1 MAKQK
6 FAKMNNAIP
15 ELSAHEWEMM
25 QDYIDK
31 TKGEKPREN
40 LIELISHVD
49 PKVAELGMNSGP
61 YWMLDQ
67 LMNDDQI
74 DLANHLKLR
83 TPVYIEELAEKAG
96 KSIEETARL
105 CNEMGQIG
113 ILRYRKD
120 DQGVD
125 RVELPICVVGVLEHL
140 LLGGWQCDQYKEH
153 PEIAVG
159 FRYHC
164 WQSYTDKG
172 PLLPA
177 ANHGVHRPV
186 PVAEA
191 LKNETRVESWEKL
204 VPLIEESAH
213 GSYCVVEC
221 ICRKIAKQYGE
232 ASDEPDLHWCLP
244 VGDYAEYAIRFR
256 NGKRLTK
263 EEFYKILDEGTKRGF
278 VHNVS
283 NHDGPAPIEYVC
295 NCDYQTCMSLKA
307 SNYTKAA
314 NLSKS
319 NFVAKVNEDEC
330 VACGLCVEKCPA
342 NAVTLGRKLPFRKP
356 IPYAD
361 TEFPPEINAIKW
373 ERDRWDPD
381 YLIHRKNVRG
391 ETGTSPCKTDCP
403 AHIAV
408 QGYLRMA
415 AQGRYREALELIK
428 KNNPLPAVC
437 GTVCNHRCESVCTR
451 GDIDE
456 AVSIDEIKKFIA
468 YRELKEENRFIPEK
482 IRDHGKKIAVIGSG
496 PAGISCAYYPAIE
509 GHEVTVFEKSKEPG
523 GMLRYGL
530 PGFRLEKDVVAA
542 EIDVLRK
549 LGVEFRCGIEVGR
562 DITIAELR
570 KQGYKGFFIGVGL
583 QSGGSLGIPG
593 ADAGG
598 IVSGIDFIKE
608 VNDTGKELKGKV
620 VVIGG
625 GNIGAD
631 IARTAVRCGAESVDL
646 YCLESYEEMPM
657 GEEDRELCNEDG
669 ITIHAGWGQT
679 EVLTKDGKCRGIKF
693 RKCISVKNAEGSFDP
708 KFDDS
713 VTDTAECSTVI
724 YCIGQRPEYRDMLKG
739 TKVQLSPKGLIIAD
753 PFTYQTAEADIF
765 AAGDVF
771 TGQKFVIDAIAG
783 GKQAALSLHRFAWD
797 NNLIIG
803 RDRREYS
810 YIDKDNIGDLSY
822 DNAKRQRPPV
832 DLSKK
837 HSMRDERG
845 VFTEEQ
851 VRIETNRCLK
861 CGAAHVDESQCI
873 GCGVCTT
880 RCMMDAIT
888 LQKKYDIAP
897 VAHEDLTMSVG
908 KEIFRRIDNKYA
920 RNPIMKKI
928 AKGVVKKK
936 VAVLPRPAA
945 EQRKW

>member
-1 MAKQK
+1 MENSGSGDPRRVIMAKK
-6 FAKMNNAIP
+6 KLAKMNNDIP
-15 ELSAHEWEMM
+15 EMSAKEWEMM
-25 QDYIDK
+25 QDYIRN
-31 TKGEKPREN
+31 TKDEKPREN

-67 LMNDDQI
+67 LLSDEQI

-83 TPVYIEELAEKAG
+83 VPVYIEELAAKAG

-105 CNEMGQIG
+105 CNEMGEIG
-113 ILRYRKD
+113 LLRYRKD

-125 RVELPICVVGVLEHL
+125 KVELPIFVVGILEHL
-140 LLGGWQCDQYKEH
+140 LLGGWKCDQYKEH

-159 FRYHC
+159 FRYHT

-191 LKNETRVESWEKL
+191 LMNETRVESWENLEK
-204 VPLIEESAH
+204 LIEESAH

-232 ASDEPDLHWCLP
+232 SSDEPDLHWCLP
-244 VGDYAEYAIRFR
+244 LGDYAEYAIRFR

-263 EEFYKILDEGTKRGF
+263 EEYMAILNEGTRRGF

-283 NHDGPAPIEYVC
+283 NHDGPSPIEYIC
-295 NCDYQTCMSLKA
+295 NCDYQTCVSLRA
-307 SNYTKAA
+307 SNYTRAA

-319 NFVAKVNEDEC
+319 NFVAKVSEEDC

-342 NAVTLGRKLPFRKP
+342 NAVTLGRKLPSKEP
-356 IPYAD
+356 VPYKD
-361 TEFPPEINAIKW
+361 FDFPPEINAIKW
-373 ERDRWDPD
+373 ERERWNPD
-381 YLIHRKNVRG
+381 YLLNRRNVRP

-428 KNNPLPAVC
+428 RENPLPAVC

-456 AVSIDEIKKFIA
+456 AVSIDEVKKFLA

-482 IRDHGKKIAVIGSG
+482 IRDYGKKVAVIGAG
-496 PAGISCAYYPAIE
+496 PAGISCAYYLAVE
-509 GHEVTVFEKSKEPG
+509 GHDVTVFEKNEEPG

-530 PGFRLEKDVVAA
+530 PSFRLEKDVVEA
-542 EIDVLRK
+542 EISVLK
-549 LGVEFRCGIEVGR
+549 ELGVEFRCGIEVGK
-562 DITIAELR
+562 DVTIEELR
-570 KQGYKGFFIGVGL
+570 KEGYKGFFLGIGL
-583 QSGGSLGIPG
+583 QSGGKLGIPG
-593 ADAGG
+593 ADAEGV
-598 IVSGIDFIKE
+598 VSGIDFITE
-608 VNDTGKELKGKV
+608 VNGKGKELNGKV

-646 YCLESYEEMPM
+646 YCLESYDEMPM
-657 GEEDRELCNEDG
+657 GEEDQELCKEDG

-679 EVLTKDGKCRGIKF
+679 EVLNEDGKCKGIKF
-693 RKCISVKNAEGSFDP
+693 RKCTSVKNAEGRFDP

-713 VTDTAECSTVI
+713 VTETAVCSTVI
-724 YCIGQRPEYRDMLKG
+724 YCIGNKPEWKEMLRG
-739 TKVQLSPKGLIIAD
+739 TKVQLSPRGFVECD
-753 PFTYQTAEADIF
+753 PFTYQTAEPDIF
-765 AAGDVF
+765 AAGDAL

-783 GKQAALSLHRFAWD
+783 GKQAALSLHRYVWGS
-797 NNLIIG
+797 NLVSG
-803 RDRREYS
+803 RDRRDYK
-810 YIDKDNIGDLSY
+810 YIDKDNIGELSY
-822 DNAKRQRPPV
+822 DTAKR
-832 DLSKK
+832 
-837 HSMRDERG
+837 
-845 VFTEEQ
+845 
-851 VRIETNRCLK
+851 
-861 CGAAHVDESQCI
+861 
-873 GCGVCTT
+873 
-880 RCMMDAIT
+880 
-888 LQKKYDIAP
+888 
-897 VAHEDLTMSVG
+897 
-908 KEIFRRIDNKYA
+908 
-920 RNPIMKKI
+920 
-928 AKGVVKKK
+928 
-936 VAVLPRPAA
+936 
-945 EQRKW
+945 